1 MIISIKKAGIN
12 KLVILF
18 FTKVGK
24 FKVLI
29 LNTYP
34 DQKKN
39 NGIWNEYNQKLM
51 LSGQNVCP
59 SITSKMPI
67 PLALSIHS
75 TRKISTP
82 STNY

>member
-34 DQKKN
+34 DKKKN
-39 NGIWNEYNQKLM
+39 NGI
-51 LSGQNVCP
+51 
-59 SITSKMPI
+59 
-67 PLALSIHS
+67 
-75 TRKISTP
+75 
-82 STNY
+82 